1 MIKLMNGCDFLL
13 RLQFWFSNCY
23 ELNLVRY
30 VLGCGISAPA
40 LGHLSSDFNK
50 KIRTATSPHLTSRAY
65 CQSQH
70 FNCSRQMQTSFNPT
84 KLARD
89 EKIKKRNA
97 SYLNGAR
104 MISSSSSVKFL
115 VSNYLC
121 ET

>member
-50 KIRTATSPHLTSRAY
+50 KYVRPHHLISRHVCIVSHNTSIVHDRCKRPSIQQNLPAT
-65 CQSQH
+65 
-70 FNCSRQMQTSFNPT
+70 
-84 KLARD
+84 
-89 EKIKKRNA
+89 KK
-97 SYLNGAR
+97 
-104 MISSSSSVKFL
+104 
-115 VSNYLC
+115 
-121 ET
+121 